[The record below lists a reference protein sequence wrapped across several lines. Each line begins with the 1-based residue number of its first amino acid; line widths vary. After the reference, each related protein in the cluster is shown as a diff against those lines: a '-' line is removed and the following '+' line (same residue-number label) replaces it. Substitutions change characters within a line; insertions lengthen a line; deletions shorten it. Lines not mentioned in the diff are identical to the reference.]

1 MSNVEVILALRM
13 VGAVLLLAAV
23 AVMIFAYRRRREA
36 SGLLPSL
43 VLLLIFNGFMLVAS
57 FVGERWPQLEMT
69 MVIAALILL
78 PIILWLVWK
87 NFSNHLRAV
96 GLLAEREKKD

>member
-1 MSNVEVILALRM
+1 MSNEEILLALRL
-13 VGAVLLLAAV
+13 VGAFLLLAAV

-36 SGLLPSL
+36 SGLVPSL

-57 FVGERWPQLEMT
+57 FAGERWPQFEMT
-69 MVIAALILL
+69 LLVAALILL
-78 PIILWLVWK
+78 PIIFWLVWK

-96 GLLAEREKKD
+96 GLLAGSDKQD